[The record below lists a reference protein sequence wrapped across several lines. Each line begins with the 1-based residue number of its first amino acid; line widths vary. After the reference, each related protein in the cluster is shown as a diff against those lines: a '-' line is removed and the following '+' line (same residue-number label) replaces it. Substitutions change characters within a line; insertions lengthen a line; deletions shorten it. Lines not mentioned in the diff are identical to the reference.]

1 MDIFLKSLSDF
12 KWETSSKERVAS
24 GANPNSQWKHLVDRK
39 ICESKGISVGYGKIP
54 KGEDLPLH
62 NHEPQEIYFIVEG
75 SGFLLMDNK
84 IAKAITKGDIVY
96 IPENEF
102 HGVRNSG
109 NCDLEFLFI
118 FTTDTWENIKYN
130 FRRNDS

>member
-1 MDIFLKSLSDF
+1 
-12 KWETSSKERVAS
+12 
-24 GANPNSQWKHLVDRK
+24 
-39 ICESKGISVGYGKIP
+39 
-54 KGEDLPLH
+54 
-62 NHEPQEIYFIVEG
+62 
-75 SGFLLMDNK
+75 MDNK